1 MQHHASTGK
10 PMIELVGFDGDDT
23 LWHSQD
29 FYDAAQREFESIVG
43 AYVDLGNADVLAQLL
58 AIESG
63 NIHAF
68 GYGAKGMA
76 LSMIEAAFDITEGR
90 VSAADLH
97 RLVGLCKEVLAHPV
111 ELLPGIR
118 EAVEA
123 VASMH
128 RIVLIT
134 KGDLLHQQAKVA
146 KSGLGDLFHRI
157 EIVSEKDPAA
167 YARVLLECGVDASSF
182 VMVGNSLRS
191 DIAPVVALGA
201 FGVYMPYH
209 STWSHELDPTFET
222 DSPRVVQVA
231 DASAIPSAV
240 DALVRVATF
249 DAPRST

>member
-1 MQHHASTGK
+1 
-10 PMIELVGFDGDDT
+10 MIQLVGFDGDDT

-29 FYDAAQREFESIVG
+29 FYDAAQAEFERIVG
-43 AYVDLGNADVLAQLL
+43 AYIDLGNADLHAQLL

-76 LSMIEAAFDITEGR
+76 LSMIEAAFDITGGR

-111 ELLPGIR
+111 DLLPGIR

-123 VASMH
+123 VATKY

-134 KGDLLHQQAKVA
+134 KGDLIHQQAKVA
-146 KSGLGDLFHRI
+146 RSNLGDLFHRI

-167 YARVLLECGVDASSF
+167 YARVLRECEVDARSF

-191 DIAPVVALGA
+191 DIAPVVQLGG
-201 FGVYMPYH
+201 FGIYMPYH
-209 STWSHELDPTFET
+209 STWSHELDPTFEADT
-222 DSPRVVQVA
+222 PHVVQVA
-231 DASAIPSAV
+231 AASAIPAAV
-240 DALVRVATF
+240 EDLARQ
-249 DAPRST
+249 SM